1 MTQALTKEQLA
12 ERVIKGDEFH
22 GMFMIFFGV
31 GYDPKL
37 HNFSGYQEFDNL
49 TDFLNTRDALIKSG
63 NNVLSMV

>member
-12 ERVIKGDEFH
+12 ERINKGDESR
-22 GMFMIFFGV
+22 GMYMIFFGE

-49 TDFLNTRDALIKSG
+49 TDFLNTRDSLIKSG
-63 NNVLSMV
+63 NNVLSLA

>member
-1 MTQALTKEQLA
+1 MTKVLTKEQF
-12 ERVIKGDEFH
+12 IKRIISGDKSY
-22 GMFMIFFGV
+22 GGYMIFFGK

-49 TDFLNTRDALIKSG
+49 SDFLNTRDALIKSG

>member
-1 MTQALTKEQLA
+1 MTKVLTKEQLA
-12 ERVIKGDEFH
+12 ERIINGDKFH
-22 GMFMIFFGV
+22 GMFIILFGK

-63 NNVLSMV
+63 NNVLSIA